1 MALQQHSVASSAIS
15 RLDYDDESKEL
26 FLTFTDGRSYTLPD
40 FPEIELAR
48 WLESGSIGGYW
59 NANVR
64 GKY

>member
-1 MALQQHSVASSAIS
+1 
-15 RLDYDDESKEL
+15 
-26 FLTFTDGRSYTLPD
+26 LTFTDGRSYTLPD